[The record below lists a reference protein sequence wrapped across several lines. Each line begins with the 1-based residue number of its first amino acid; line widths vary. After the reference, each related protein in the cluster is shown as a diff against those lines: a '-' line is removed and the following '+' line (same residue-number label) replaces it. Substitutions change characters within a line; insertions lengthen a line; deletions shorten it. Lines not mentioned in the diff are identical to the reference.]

1 MTIKADTVVYIAF
14 TLKDKNGELLD
25 EATKDMPLPFVAGH
39 DQIIP
44 SLEAALIGKKDG
56 DKINL
61 VIEPE
66 DAFGEYDEAYVQEA
80 SKDMFDQIDDLI
92 EGMDVEVEVETEDG
106 NTLAMARIKSIKD
119 NKVTL
124 DLNHPLAGKT
134 LDYSIEVIS
143 TREMTAE
150 EQDIGN
156 IRELID

>member
-1 MTIKADTVVYIAF
+1 MAIK
-14 TLKDKNGELLD
+14 
-25 EATKDMPLPFVAGH
+25 
-39 DQIIP
+39 
-44 SLEAALIGKKDG
+44 LI
-56 DKINL
+56 L

-92 EGMDVEVEVETEDG
+92 EGMDVEVEVETEEG

>member
-61 VIEPE
+61 G
-66 DAFGEYDEAYVQEA
+66 D
-80 SKDMFDQIDDLI
+80 
-92 EGMDVEVEVETEDG
+92 
-106 NTLAMARIKSIKD
+106 
-119 NKVTL
+119 
-124 DLNHPLAGKT
+124 
-134 LDYSIEVIS
+134 
-143 TREMTAE
+143 
-150 EQDIGN
+150 
-156 IRELID
+156 